1 MQVLIQ
7 VHRKSQ
13 HSHIPLFLPSAMKK
27 TAISILKN
35 VD

>member
-7 VHRKSQ
+7 VHREDPTRP
-13 HSHIPLFLPSAMKK
+13 HSPFPSLCYEEN
-27 TAISILKN
+27 SHLILKN